1 MNTDL
6 IWQKFINEGD
16 NLSFS
21 LVYNTYVEILY
32 AYGIHLGFRDEL
44 CKDAIQDV
52 FYNIYVKKSE
62 SRKVKNPTA
71 YLFKSYKY
79 RLIDLARKEAKIENI
94 DSCSDSFTLN
104 ITILDN
110 MIDKEESILL
120 KNKVEKLLE
129 CLSGQQ
135 REALYMRYMLG
146 LGYDEIGEILQIN
159 SDSVR
164 KIIYRS
170 IKKIRQNIDNDHPE
184 WLPLFLV
191 LFFSF

>member
-6 IWQKFINEGD
+6 MWQKFINERD
-16 NLSFS
+16 DTSFS
-21 LVYNTYVEILY
+21 LVYNTYVEALY

-62 SRKVKNPTA
+62 LKKVKNPTA
-71 YLFKSYKY
+71 YLFKSCKY

-94 DSCSDSFTLN
+94 DSFDDSFTLDITVLEN
-104 ITILDN
+104 I
-110 MIDKEESILL
+110 IDAEESILL

-135 REALYMRYMLG
+135 REAVYMKYMLG
-146 LGYDEIGEILQIN
+146 LGYDEISEILQIN
-159 SDSVR
+159 PDSVR
-164 KIIYRS
+164 KLMYRS
-170 IKKIRQNIDNDHPE
+170 MEKIRQNIDNNHPE
-184 WLPLFLV
+184 WLPLFV
-191 LFFSF
+191 ILFLNF

>member
-1 MNTDL
+1 
-6 IWQKFINEGD
+6 
-16 NLSFS
+16 
-21 LVYNTYVEILY
+21 
-32 AYGIHLGFRDEL
+32 
-44 CKDAIQDV
+44 
-52 FYNIYVKKSE
+52 
-62 SRKVKNPTA
+62 
-71 YLFKSYKY
+71 
-79 RLIDLARKEAKIENI
+79 
-94 DSCSDSFTLN
+94 
-104 ITILDN
+104 

-170 IKKIRQNIDNDHPE
+170 IKKIRQNIDNNHPE

>member
-6 IWQKFINEGD
+6 MWQKFINERD
-16 NLSFS
+16 DTSFS
-21 LVYNTYVEILY
+21 LVYNTYVEALY

-62 SRKVKNPTA
+62 LKKVKNPTA
-71 YLFKSYKY
+71 YLFKSCKY

-94 DSCSDSFTLN
+94 DSFDDSFTLDITVLEN
-104 ITILDN
+104 I
-110 MIDKEESILL
+110 IDAEESILL

-135 REALYMRYMLG
+135 REAVYMKYMLG
-146 LGYDEIGEILQIN
+146 LGYDEISEILQIN
-159 SDSVR
+159 PDSVR
-164 KIIYRS
+164 KLMYRS
-170 IKKIRQNIDNDHPE
+170 MEKIRQNIDNDHPE
-184 WLPLFLV
+184 WLPLFIV
-191 LFFSF
+191 LFLSF

>member
-79 RLIDLARKEAKIENI
+79 RLIDLARKEAKVENI

-170 IKKIRQNIDNDHPE
+170 IKKIRQNIDNNHPE

>member
-21 LVYNTYVEILY
+21 LVYNAYVEILY

-170 IKKIRQNIDNDHPE
+170 IKKIRQNIDNNHPE

>member
-6 IWQKFINEGD
+6 MWQKFINERD
-16 NLSFS
+16 DTSFS
-21 LVYNTYVEILY
+21 LVYNTYVEALY

-62 SRKVKNPTA
+62 LKKVKNPTA

-94 DSCSDSFTLN
+94 DSFDDSFTLDITVLEN
-104 ITILDN
+104 I
-110 MIDKEESILL
+110 IDAEESILL

-135 REALYMRYMLG
+135 REAVYMKYMLG
-146 LGYDEIGEILQIN
+146 LGYDEISEILQIN
-159 SDSVR
+159 PDSVR
-164 KIIYRS
+164 KLMYRS
-170 IKKIRQNIDNDHPE
+170 MEKIRQNIDNNHPE
-184 WLPLFLV
+184 WLPLFV
-191 LFFSF
+191 ILFLNF

>member
-6 IWQKFINEGD
+6 MWQKFINERD
-16 NLSFS
+16 DPSFS
-21 LVYNTYVEILY
+21 LLYNTYVEVLY

-52 FYNIYVKKSE
+52 FYNLYVKKSE
-62 SRKVKNPTA
+62 LRKIKNPTA

-79 RLIDLARKEAKIENI
+79 RLIDLVRKEAKIENI
-94 DSCSDSFTLN
+94 DSYEDSFTLYIN
-104 ITILDN
+104 ILDN
-110 MIDKEESILL
+110 IVDAEESTLL
-120 KNKVEKLLE
+120 KKKVEKLLE

-164 KIIYRS
+164 KLMYRS
-170 IKKIRQNIDNDHPE
+170 MEKIRQNIDNDHPE
-184 WLPLFLV
+184 WLPLFIV
-191 LFFSF
+191 LFLSF

>member
-1 MNTDL
+1 MSLN
-6 IWQKFINEGD
+6 F
-16 NLSFS
+16 LSQLS
-21 LVYNTYVEILY
+21 LQV
-32 AYGIHLGFRDEL
+32 
-44 CKDAIQDV
+44 Q
-52 FYNIYVKKSE
+52 
-62 SRKVKNPTA
+62 A

-170 IKKIRQNIDNDHPE
+170 IKKIRQNIDNNHPE

>member
-6 IWQKFINEGD
+6 MWQKFIKERD
-16 NLSFS
+16 DLSFS
-21 LVYNTYVEILY
+21 LVYNTYVEVLY

-62 SRKVKNPTA
+62 LKKVKNPTA
-71 YLFKSYKY
+71 YLFKSCKY

-94 DSCSDSFTLN
+94 DSFDDSFTLDITVLEN
-104 ITILDN
+104 I
-110 MIDKEESILL
+110 IDAEESILL

-135 REALYMRYMLG
+135 REAVYMKYMLG
-146 LGYDEIGEILQIN
+146 LGYDEISEILQIN
-159 SDSVR
+159 PDSVR
-164 KIIYRS
+164 KLMYRS
-170 IKKIRQNIDNDHPE
+170 MEKIRQNIDNNHPE
-184 WLPLFLV
+184 WLPLFV
-191 LFFSF
+191 ILFLNF

>member
-6 IWQKFINEGD
+6 MWQKFIKERD
-16 NLSFS
+16 DLSFS
-21 LVYNTYVEILY
+21 LVYNTYVEVLY

-62 SRKVKNPTA
+62 LKKVKNPTA

-79 RLIDLARKEAKIENI
+79 RLIDLARKEAKIETI
-94 DSCSDSFTLN
+94 DSCSDSFTLD

-110 MIDKEESILL
+110 IIDAEESILL
-120 KNKVEKLLE
+120 KNKVKKLLE

-135 REALYMRYMLG
+135 REAVYMKYMLG
-146 LGYDEIGEILQIN
+146 LGYDEISEILQIN
-159 SDSVR
+159 PDSVR
-164 KIIYRS
+164 KLMYRS
-170 IKKIRQNIDNDHPE
+170 MEKIRQNIDNDHPE
-184 WLPLFLV
+184 WLPLFIV
-191 LFFSF
+191 LFLCF

>member
-170 IKKIRQNIDNDHPE
+170 IKKIRQNIDNNHPE

>member
-6 IWQKFINEGD
+6 MWQKFINERD
-16 NLSFS
+16 DTSFS
-21 LVYNTYVEILY
+21 LVYNTYVEALY

-62 SRKVKNPTA
+62 LKKVKNPTA

-79 RLIDLARKEAKIENI
+79 RLIDLARKEARIESI
-94 DSCSDSFTLN
+94 DPCGDSFALDV
-104 ITILDN
+104 TILDN
-110 MIDKEESILL
+110 IIDAEESILL

-135 REALYMRYMLG
+135 REAVYMKYMLG
-146 LGYDEIGEILQIN
+146 LGYDEISEILQIN
-159 SDSVR
+159 PDSVR
-164 KIIYRS
+164 KLMYRS
-170 IKKIRQNIDNDHPE
+170 MEKIRQNIDNNHPE
-184 WLPLFLV
+184 WLPLFV
-191 LFFSF
+191 ILFLNF

>member
-6 IWQKFINEGD
+6 IWQKFINERD
-16 NLSFS
+16 DPSFS
-21 LVYNTYVEILY
+21 ILYNTYVEVLY

-52 FYNIYVKKSE
+52 FYKIYGSKTAL
-62 SRKVKNPTA
+62 RKVKNPTA

-94 DSCSDSFTLN
+94 DSCAESFTLDV
-104 ITILDN
+104 TILDN
-110 MIDKEESILL
+110 MIDAEESILL

-146 LGYDEIGEILQIN
+146 LNYDEISEILQIN
-159 SDSVR
+159 PDSVR
-164 KIIYRS
+164 KLMYRS
-170 IKKIRQNIDNDHPE
+170 MEKIRQNIDNNHPE
-184 WLPLFLV
+184 WLPLFVV